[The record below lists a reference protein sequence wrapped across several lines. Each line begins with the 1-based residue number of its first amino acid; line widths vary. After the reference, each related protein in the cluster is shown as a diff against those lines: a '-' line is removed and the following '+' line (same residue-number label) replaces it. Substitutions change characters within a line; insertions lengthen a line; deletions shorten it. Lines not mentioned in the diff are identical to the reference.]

1 MERAVVRCMRR
12 FKRFGSATPSAVAG
26 SGDVTREPRMT
37 TTRTP
42 HDDTDSPYLTN
53 HSCNRTIR
61 AVAQP
66 GFVTQGVASPHQPV
80 AYPLLPSMLYP
91 SVLLSHPPF
100 PIILDESSHDR
111 AKALD
116 LTL

>member
-1 MERAVVRCMRR
+1 
-12 FKRFGSATPSAVAG
+12 
-26 SGDVTREPRMT
+26 MT

-42 HDDTDSPYLTN
+42 YDDTDSPYLTN
-53 HSCNRTIR
+53 HSCNRTTR

-66 GFVTQGVASPHQPV
+66 GSVTQVASPYQPV
-80 AYPLLPSMLYP
+80 AYSLLPSMLYP
-91 SVLLSHPPF
+91 SVPLSHPPF